1 MRMYLNVSR
10 SKSLHRKCSC
20 QLAVAVGQYTE
31 SLDAVL
37 KHDSRR
43 ISKIISCVGYTSSS
57 AVQLEAIKLTRV
69 FAARQPHLVDML
81 VQQRVKVTP
90 DGTHGRQVAMKC

>member
-1 MRMYLNVSR
+1 MNV
-10 SKSLHRKCSC
+10 
-20 QLAVAVGQYTE
+20 QTAGQYTE

-43 ISKIISCVGYTSSS
+43 IAKLISCVGYTSNSF
-57 AVQLEAIKLTRV
+57 VQLEAIKLTRV
-69 FAARQPHLVDML
+69 FAARQPHLVEML

-90 DGTHGRQVAMKC
+90 DGKHGELLGFL